1 MAKILCVDDDRDVT
15 DFCKIA
21 LEARGHEVFTAADG
35 DEGLA
40 TAREIEP
47 DVMLLDVMMKDV
59 SDGFQTAYKIRQD
72 ERLRFTPILM
82 LTSVN
87 QVFNH
92 KFSPDRDGSF
102 LPVDDFV
109 EKPIASKTL
118 LEKVDKLLALTP
130 DQINVG

>member
-1 MAKILCVDDDRDVT
+1 MAKILCVDDDHDVT
-15 DFCKIA
+15 EFCKIA
-21 LEARGHEVFTAADG
+21 LEAKGHEVFTAADG
-35 DEGLA
+35 DAGFEAALKV
-40 TAREIEP
+40 RP

-59 SDGFQTAYKIRQD
+59 SDGFQTAYRIRK
-72 ERLRFTPILM
+72 EESIKYTPILM

-92 KFSPDRDGSF
+92 KFSPDRDGKF

-109 EKPIASKTL
+109 EKPIPVATL
-118 LEKVDKLLALTP
+118 IEKVDKLLALTP